1 MVPLRGG
8 ESILREGGFLVSKVN
23 QVSGRVF
30 DKLLREYE
38 ITDLNSAQGRILF
51 ALWQRGSQPISAL
64 AKQTALSKTTL
75 TSMLERLEQAG
86 HILREVNEADKRE
99 TIVSLTEKS
108 LALRERYNA
117 VSLEMLSLYY
127 SGMPEEEI
135 TRFEASLRHILKNLT
150 EYEERDHE

>member
-1 MVPLRGG
+1 M
-8 ESILREGGFLVSKVN
+8 N

-51 ALWQRGSQPISAL
+51 VLWQSGSQPISEL
-64 AKQTALSKTTL
+64 ARKTALSKTTL

-86 HILREVNEADKRE
+86 HILRQVNEADKRE

-108 LALRERYNA
+108 VALQGRYDA
-117 VSLEMLSLYY
+117 VSAEMLRLYY
-127 SGMPEEEI
+127 DGLPEQEI
-135 TRFEASLRHILKNLT
+135 DRFEHILRHILKNLT
-150 EYEERDHE
+150 EYEQKNKDGN